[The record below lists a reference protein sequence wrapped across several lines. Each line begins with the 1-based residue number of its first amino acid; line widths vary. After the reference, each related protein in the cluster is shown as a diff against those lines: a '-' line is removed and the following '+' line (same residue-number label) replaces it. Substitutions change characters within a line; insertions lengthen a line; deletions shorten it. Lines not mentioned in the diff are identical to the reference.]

1 MKSKYSPFL
10 HPSLAASIAIVVSS
24 ASASAGTQYWTGAG
38 EWTHAKWGN
47 ASGGPYNTAWTNT
60 TADVAVFEGT
70 GGIVTIANNINANR
84 LDFNVTGYSLSAAS
98 AVTITGAGAIN
109 QNLAAG
115 VTATIGA
122 NVTIQ
127 SSGGVQS
134 WFIQGG
140 NKTTSI
146 LNVEG
151 TLQNAT
157 LNFNSIHDS
166 TVNVKTAGKLI
177 NASSLVV
184 GTTTTGRGAA
194 LNVEGAVS
202 ITSTGTSLVLNNTSG
217 ITADSSI
224 TLSDGGS
231 ITFTDTGNTNGIR
244 FGSTSNASGAAT
256 QLTGTVNLNGGT
268 VTVNKIFVGASYS
281 GGAVY
286 NSYVNLNG
294 GTLKALR
301 DQVDFMEGLT
311 RVNVQ
316 AGGAIF
322 DTNGKNITV
331 SQALIADSA
340 TGGLEKK
347 GAGKLTLDAA
357 STYTGATTISAGTLA
372 IGSGGS
378 IASSSQVIVGAS
390 TTLDVSAVSFTLGG
404 SAAQTLGGNGNI
416 AGNMTV
422 GANGTLSPGNSIGTL
437 GFGGDLTLLSGSI
450 NFFEIDTAGNLS
462 DLVSVSG
469 LLTLGGTLNVSNIGT
484 ALVSGDTF
492 NLFDWGNKDG
502 TFSAVNLPGLDS
514 GLTWDQSQLYTAG
527 TLTVIPEPN
536 AAALIG
542 SFSLLLLLRRKR
554 A

>member
-10 HPSLAASIAIVVSS
+10 RLAIAASLAFVVSS

-38 EWTHAKWGN
+38 EWTDAKWSN
-47 ASGGPYNTAWTNT
+47 TSGGTYNTAWTNT

-70 GGIVTIANNINANR
+70 GGIVTIANNINADR

-98 AVTITGAGAIN
+98 AVTVTGLRPN
-109 QNLAAG
+109 YNLAAN
-115 VTATIGA
+115 VTATIGGE
-122 NVTIQ
+122 VTLQ
-127 SSGGVQS
+127 ASGAVQS
-134 WFIQGG
+134 WNIKGG

-151 TLQNAT
+151 VIQNAT
-157 LNFNSIHDS
+157 QNFNTIYDS
-166 TVNVKTAGKLI
+166 TVNLKTGGQL
-177 NASSLVV
+177 NNGSSLIV
-184 GTTTTGRGAA
+184 GTTTTGSGAA
-194 LNVEGAVS
+194 LNVEGTLSVAA
-202 ITSTGTSLVLNNTSG
+202 TGSSLILNNTTG

-244 FGSTSNASGAAT
+244 FGPTSNTSGAAT
-256 QLTGTVNLNGGT
+256 QLTGTLNLDGGT
-268 VTVNKIFVGASYS
+268 VTVNKIFVGGSYS

-286 NSYVNLNG
+286 NSHVNLNG

-331 SQALIADSA
+331 SQAMLADSVN
-340 TGGLEKK
+340 GGLEKK
-347 GAGKLTLDAA
+347 GVGRLTLDAA
-357 STYTGATTISAGTLA
+357 STYTGATTISEGTLA

-390 TTLDVSAVSFTLGG
+390 STLDVSAVSFTLGG

-469 LLTLGGTLNVSNIGT
+469 LLTLGGTLNVSNIGS

-492 NLFDWGNKDG
+492 NLFDWGSVSG
-502 TFSAVNLPGLDS
+502 TFSTVNLPGLDS
-514 GLTWDQSQLYTAG
+514 GLTWDQSQLYTSG
-527 TLTVIPEPN
+527 TLSVIPEPSS
-536 AAALIG
+536 ALLGSLAALVLI
-542 SFSLLLLLRRKR
+542 RRR
-554 A
+554 R